1 MSSPH
6 PSTTDVVQVE
16 NSEMDEFAQA
26 TIQVEKEIEENFPS
40 ALVKVLKKIAY
51 EVSVIGLSEREACLI
66 ASYPYE
72 VFLTLKKNNKII
84 EQLIEMK
91 DLEYKRGLLKNISNK
106 ARTTDDKLAQWLLE
120 ARYPKEF
127 NRRKGSGHG
136 GGDGDDDGNMIA
148 MAVEF
153 VRKNGDRESL
163 VQEESGRAF
172 FIKSKGTDKKIITDI
187 NQILK

>member
-1 MSSPH
+1 MSSPQTE
-6 PSTTDVVQVE
+6 TTDVVPVE
-16 NSEMDEFAQA
+16 NTDLDEFANA
-26 TIQVEKEIEENFPS
+26 TIQVEKQIEEKFPP

-66 ASYPYE
+66 ASYPYD
-72 VFLTLKKNNKII
+72 VFLSLKTNNAIV

-91 DLEYKRGLLKNISNK
+91 DLEYKRGLLKNISSK
-106 ARTTDDKLAQWLLE
+106 ARTSDDKLAQWLLE

-127 NRRKGSGHG
+127 NRRKGNGSG
-136 GGDGDDDGNMIA
+136 GGNDDDDGNMVA

-153 VRKNGDRESL
+153 VRKNGDKNSL

-172 FIKSKGTDKKIITDI
+172 IIKSKGEKGRVINDI
-187 NQILK
+187 NQILR